1 LHGVVF
7 DIFAEAI
14 MTAQPLLDVHDLTV
28 EFSTRRG
35 IVKAVQHVNISVA
48 KGETLGIVGE
58 SGSGKSVTSY
68 AVMRI
73 LDRAGSIA
81 EGSVVFSGIDVKA
94 ATENQMRDLRG
105 REISMIFQNP
115 RAALNPIRKV
125 GDQIEDVLR
134 QHVQQSQVSDRG
146 EKAIEALEQVKI
158 ARPRERYH
166 AYPFEL
172 SGGMCQR
179 VVIALALACNPQ
191 LLIADEPTTGLDVT
205 TQKAVMDL
213 IVELTKRRNMS
224 TILITHDL
232 GLAAAYC
239 DRVVVMEKGR
249 VVETA
254 KSADI
259 FARPEHAYT
268 KKLMRATPRV
278 GVSLRDLLPEDE
290 AAVSAS
296 PRARGEVDARSAAGE
311 GDSPRAV
318 LAEAAPH
325 PNPPANSGEREKNTG
340 GDESAKP
347 LLLVEKLVKEY
358 PRQGA
363 TAVLGKL
370 FSRKPPVE
378 VEQFR
383 AVDGISFTVGHGESV
398 GLVGESGCGKST
410 TSMMVMRLLDQTSGR
425 ILFDGEEIGAILPQ
439 AFARLPLRKSIQMV
453 FQDPTDSL
461 NPRFTA
467 ARAIAD
473 PIMQLGD
480 IRGRDAMRARCEELA
495 GLVGL
500 PVNLLDRFP
509 HQLSGGQK
517 ARVGIARAIA
527 LHPKLVIL
535 DEPTAALDVSVQA
548 VVLNL
553 LQDLKQSMGMSYLFV
568 SHDLNV
574 VRLLCDRVIVMRAGR
589 IVEQGSSERVLG
601 DPQDAYTKELLTAI
615 PHPPLPVH

>member
-1 LHGVVF
+1 
-7 DIFAEAI
+7 
-14 MTAQPLLDVHDLTV
+14 MTAQPLLDVNDLTV
-28 EFSTRRG
+28 EFATRRG
-35 IVKAVQHVNISVA
+35 IVKAVEHVNITVA

-73 LDRAGSIA
+73 LDRAGKIA
-81 EGSVVFSGIDVKA
+81 EGSVMFSGIDVKT
-94 ATENQMRDLRG
+94 ATEDQMRDLRG

-134 QHVQQSQVSDRG
+134 QHVQSAASDRG
-146 EKAIEALEQVKI
+146 EKAIEALEAVKI

-213 IVELTKRRNMS
+213 IVELTKRRGMS

-254 KSADI
+254 LSADI
-259 FARPEHAYT
+259 FANPEHAYT
-268 KKLMRATPRV
+268 KKLMRATPRL
-278 GVSLRDLLPEDE
+278 GVSLRDLLPEEE
-290 AAVSAS
+290 AAKLAPISIAPSSTS
-296 PRARGEVDARSAAGE
+296 PRPPAVMARPDPAIHPFSQDSSSKMMDPRVKPG
-311 GDSPRAV
+311 GDGSTSG
-318 LAEAAPH
+318 EAA
-325 PNPPANSGEREKNTG
+325 S
-340 GDESAKP
+340 

-363 TAVLGKL
+363 TAVLTKL

-378 VEQFR
+378 LEQFR
-383 AVDGISFTVGHGESV
+383 AVDGISFSVGHGESV

-425 ILFDGEEIGAILPQ
+425 IMFDGDEIGGILPN

-467 ARAIAD
+467 ARAIVD

-480 IRGRDAMRARCEELA
+480 IRGRDALRARCEELA

-500 PVNLLDRFP
+500 PISLLDRFP

-527 LHPKLVIL
+527 LHPKLVVL

-553 LQDLKQSMGMSYLFV
+553 LHDLKQSMGMSYLFV

-574 VRLLCDRVIVMRAGR
+574 VRLLCDRVIVMRSGR
-589 IVEQGSSERVLG
+589 IVEQGPSERVLG
-601 DPQDAYTKELLTAI
+601 DPQDAYTRELLTAI

>member
-1 LHGVVF
+1 
-7 DIFAEAI
+7 
-14 MTAQPLLDVHDLTV
+14 MTAQLLLDVNDLTV
-28 EFSTRRG
+28 EFATRRG
-35 IVKAVQHVNISVA
+35 IVKAVQHVDISVA

-73 LDRAGSIA
+73 LDRAGRIA
-81 EGSVVFSGIDVKA
+81 EGSVIFSGVDIKA
-94 ATENQMRDLRG
+94 ASETQMRDLRG

-134 QHVQQSQVSDRG
+134 QHVQQSMVGDRG
-146 EKAIEALEQVKI
+146 EKAIEALELVKI

-213 IVELTKRRNMS
+213 IVELTKRRGMS

-254 KSADI
+254 LSADI
-259 FARPEHAYT
+259 FANPQHPYT
-268 KKLMRATPRV
+268 KKLMRATPRL
-278 GVSLRDLLPEDE
+278 GVSLRDLLPEE
-290 AAVSAS
+290 EVSVMAGLDPAIHLS
-296 PRARGEVDARSAAGE
+296 SEDSSAKAMDPRVK
-311 GDSPRAV
+311 P
-318 LAEAAPH
+318 
-325 PNPPANSGEREKNTG
+325 G
-340 GDESAKP
+340 GDASLRGDDTTKP

-363 TAVLGKL
+363 TATLAKL
-370 FSRKPPVE
+370 FSRPPPVE
-378 VEQFR
+378 PEQFR
-383 AVDGISFTVGHGESV
+383 AVDGISFSVGYGESV

-425 ILFDGEEIGAILPQ
+425 IMFNGDEIGGILPN

-467 ARAIAD
+467 ARAIVD

-480 IRGRDAMRARCEELA
+480 IRGRDALRARCEELA

-527 LHPKLVIL
+527 LHPKLVVL

-553 LQDLKQSMGMSYLFV
+553 LHDLKASMGMSYLFV

-574 VRLLCDRVIVMRAGR
+574 VRLLCDRVIVMRSGR
-589 IVEQGSSERVLG
+589 IVEQGPSERVLG
-601 DPQDAYTKELLTAI
+601 DPQDAYTRELLTAI

>member
-1 LHGVVF
+1 MM
-7 DIFAEAI
+7 A
-14 MTAQPLLDVHDLTV
+14 AQPLLDVNDLTV
-28 EFSTRRG
+28 EFATRRG

-73 LDRAGSIA
+73 LDRAGKIA
-81 EGSVVFSGIDVKA
+81 EGSVRFSGIDVKG
-94 ATENQMRDLRG
+94 ATENEMRDLRG

-134 QHVQQSQVSDRG
+134 QHVQQSQAGDRG

-213 IVELTKRRNMS
+213 IVELTKRRGMS

-254 KSADI
+254 LAADI

-268 KKLMRATPRV
+268 KKLMRATPRL
-278 GVSLRDLLPEDE
+278 GVSLRDLLPEEE
-290 AAVSAS
+290 AKAVMAGLDPAIHHSSHDAFS
-296 PRARGEVDARSAAGE
+296 KTMDPRVK
-311 GDSPRAV
+311 P
-318 LAEAAPH
+318 
-325 PNPPANSGEREKNTG
+325 G
-340 GDESAKP
+340 GDVSTSSDAKP

-363 TAVLGKL
+363 TALLTKL

-378 VEQFR
+378 LEQFR
-383 AVDGISFTVGHGESV
+383 AVDGISFRVGHGESV

-425 ILFDGEEIGAILPQ
+425 IMFDGDEIGAILPN

-467 ARAIAD
+467 ARAIID

-480 IRGRDAMRARCEELA
+480 IRGRDALRARCEELA

-527 LHPKLVIL
+527 LHPKLVVL

-553 LQDLKQSMGMSYLFV
+553 LQDLKQSLGMSYLFV

-574 VRLLCDRVIVMRAGR
+574 VRLLCDRVIVMRAGQ
-589 IVEQGSSERVLG
+589 IVEEGPSERVLG
-601 DPQDAYTKELLTAI
+601 DPQNAYTRELLSAI
-615 PHPPLPVH
+615 PHPPLTVH